1 MCDTVISNS
10 VIRPDD
16 LNMTSSVFML
26 LSDPCVSV
34 YKIDELS
41 VFQCDPRHT
50 EDLGE
55 DVGMLSQQL

>member
-1 MCDTVISNS
+1 MSA
-10 VIRPDD
+10 
-16 LNMTSSVFML
+16 L
-26 LSDPCVSV
+26 L
-34 YKIDELS
+34 IDELS